1 MAFFTGL
8 PMYRRQ
14 VFIMLKK
21 NQVCLLFYIFMK
33 NKVLKIGFLKKP
45 FVVSQ
50 HLPYLSFDELLAV
63 FNRFEFCIAP
73 V

>member
-8 PMYRRQ
+8 LMYRRQ
-14 VFIMLKK
+14 VFIMLKR
-21 NQVCLLFYIFMK
+21 NQIYLLFYIFIK
-33 NKVLKIGFLKKP
+33 NKVLTIGFLKKP

-50 HLPYLSFDELLAV
+50 HLPYLGFDELLDG
-63 FNRFEFCIAP
+63 FEFCIAP